1 MILRTVARGSF
12 AADGIEQRFF
22 EDSQVADVVDRH
34 QVLGRVVGL
43 EVADTG
49 VLGRFFKQGLV
60 AVREG
65 CAALG
70 QGLAHAVDGV
80 GGQHIVV
87 VGQGQVVPGS
97 ELGGLVCVGG
107 DALILN
113 FGVDD
118 ALVLRGAG
126 LHGFGNVGVG
136 VIAGIH
142 QHQLP
147 VRRSLGLHAVQKLLQ
162 KLRWCVVQRRQDADG
177 GPGLS
182 GRVGTLSV

>member
-97 ELGGLVCVGG
+97 ELGTV
-107 DALILN
+107 
-113 FGVDD
+113 
-118 ALVLRGAG
+118 
-126 LHGFGNVGVG
+126 
-136 VIAGIH
+136 
-142 QHQLP
+142 
-147 VRRSLGLHAVQKLLQ
+147 
-162 KLRWCVVQRRQDADG
+162 
-177 GPGLS
+177 
-182 GRVGTLSV
+182 